1 MRKFE
6 FTEHDD
12 IGEET
17 LEAIG
22 KADRFNRWMY
32 QTIKPHCKG
41 RVLEIGSGAGNI
53 SKYFLADEFK
63 ITLSDIRE
71 SYCQRLNE
79 KFVAETGL
87 DDVFKLNLTDPHFDQ
102 NHKTLFNTFDT
113 VFALNVVEHIED
125 DMLAI
130 ANAGKM
136 LRPGGHLII
145 LVPAYQNLY
154 NRFDTGL
161 GHYRRYTQKSL
172 SRLFVANKFNIIAKQ
187 YFNFV
192 GIFGWFFSGR
202 ILKKD
207 MIPEEQM
214 QIFNQLVPL
223 FKIADTVIFRRFGL
237 STIVVGKKEDF

>member
-1 MRKFE
+1 MRNFE
-6 FTEHDD
+6 FTEYDE

-17 LEAIG
+17 LDAIG

-41 RVLEIGSGAGNI
+41 SVLEIGSGAGNI
-53 SKYFLADEFK
+53 SKYFLADNFR

-71 SYCQRLNE
+71 SYCQRLSE
-79 KFVAETGL
+79 KFGAESGL
-87 DDVFKLNLTDPHFDQ
+87 DGVSILNLTDPHFDK
-102 NHKTLFNTFDT
+102 NHKALFNTFDT

-125 DMLAI
+125 DMLAVK
-130 ANAGKM
+130 NARKL
-136 LRPGGHLII
+136 LRPEGHLII
-145 LVPAYQNLY
+145 LVPAYPKLY

-172 SRLFVANKFNIIAKQ
+172 SRLFVANDFNIKAKQ

-202 ILKKD
+202 ILQKD
-207 MIPEEQM
+207 MIPEGQM
-214 QIFNQLVPL
+214 NIFNRLVPL
-223 FKIADTVIFRRFGL
+223 FKIADAVVFRRFGL
-237 STIVVGKKEDF
+237 SAIVVGKKGDF